1 MVKSKKKK
9 KKQGNQQGKQ
19 GKTVVTTPKVF
30 FFIPSVM
37 LFIEQKPSGTIWRNK
52 NKGIILNNIVAGRC
66 PPSFYW
72 EPTLFFPFRFE
83 GLN

>member
-30 FFIPSVM
+30 FY
-37 LFIEQKPSGTIWRNK
+37 
-52 NKGIILNNIVAGRC
+52 
-66 PPSFYW
+66 SFRYA
-72 EPTLFFPFRFE
+72 FY
-83 GLN
+83 

>member
-30 FFIPSVM
+30 F
-37 LFIEQKPSGTIWRNK
+37 LFLPLCFLLNK
-52 NKGIILNNIVAGRC
+52 SPQG
-66 PPSFYW
+66 
-72 EPTLFFPFRFE
+72 LFGE
-83 GLN
+83 IKIKV